1 MRAVVQHGIRDIR
14 VQEWPAP
21 SPEVGEVLVRIR
33 SVTICASDLH
43 IYSEGNVGGVSWG
56 KPFIPG
62 HEAAGVIEDANGEA
76 FEPGAKVVLDPAA
89 PCGRCNCCAE
99 RLFHLCRDLKFLDL
113 PPVHGAMR
121 ELVAWP
127 SDRVFA
133 IPPSVDVLDAPLI
146 EPLSVAV
153 HAVELARRVRNRS
166 VLVVGCGAI
175 GFLAIQVAKFQG
187 AKAIIATDLIP
198 ARLEIARELGADE
211 AIQVG
216 PNDAEKAAKLIIEAT
231 DGRGIDVAF
240 EAAGPPAALQQCL
253 NALRPSGEAVI
264 IGIPSHDEYRLQP
277 STIRRRELSLRFVR
291 RQNENYPEA
300 LDLVADGQ
308 VRLGPILT
316 HRFPLD
322 RAQEAFDLAER
333 KQEGAIR
340 VAVTL

>member
-1 MRAVVQHGIRDIR
+1 M
-14 VQEWPAP
+14 QEWPAP
-21 SPEVGEVLVRIR
+21 SLEAGEVLVRIR

-43 IYSEGNVGGVSWG
+43 IYSEGNVGGVSWNE
-56 KPFIPG
+56 PFIPG

-76 FEPGAKVVLDPAA
+76 FEPGVDVVLDPAA
-89 PCGRCNCCAE
+89 PCGRCDFCAE
-99 RLFHLCRDLKFLDL
+99 RLFHLCSYLKFLDL
-113 PPVHGAMR
+113 PPVHRAMC

-133 IPPSVDVLDAPLI
+133 IPASIDVLDAPLI

-153 HAVELARRVRNRS
+153 HAVELARRVRDRS

-175 GFLAIQVAKFQG
+175 GLLAIQVAKFQG
-187 AKAIIATDLIP
+187 AKTIIATDLISG
-198 ARLEIARELGADE
+198 RLEIAHELGADE
-211 AIQVG
+211 TIQVE
-216 PNDAEKAAKLIIEAT
+216 PNDADAAAGLVIEAT
-231 DGRGIDVAF
+231 NGRGVDVVF

-253 NALRPSGEAVI
+253 SALRSTGKAVV

-277 STIRRRELSLRFVR
+277 STIRRRELSLCFVR

-300 LDLVADGQ
+300 LDLVASGQ

-316 HRFPLD
+316 HRFPLE
-322 RAQEAFDLAER
+322 RTQEAFDLAEGKR
-333 KQEGAIR
+333 KGAVR